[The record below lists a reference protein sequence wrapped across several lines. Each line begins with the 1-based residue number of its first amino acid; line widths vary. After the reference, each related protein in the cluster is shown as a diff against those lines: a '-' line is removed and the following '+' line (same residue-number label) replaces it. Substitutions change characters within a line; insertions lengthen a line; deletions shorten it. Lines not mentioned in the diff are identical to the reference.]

1 MKNKLRGGFSYM
13 EILIALSL
21 FSIMLVAVLP
31 SLLHAGRNMEFAQTY
46 YQGHLNAQ
54 RIMLVA
60 RDAVWNGNDPEDV
73 VREYVNDSNIGLYSV
88 WIFGEGKTYFSAYG
102 APSVEISFTSELVP
116 AEGYTIIVA
125 TWNEYGN
132 MTGRA
137 IGVANFGVGE

>member
-1 MKNKLRGGFSYM
+1 M

-31 SLLHAGRNMEFAQTY
+31 SLLHAGRNMEFAKTY
-46 YQGHLNAQ
+46 YEGHLNAQ

-60 RDAVWNGNDPEDV
+60 RDAIWDGNDPKAMVLD
-73 VREYVNDSNIGLYSV
+73 YTSDSDIDLYSV
-88 WIFGEGKTYFSAYG
+88 WIFGEDKNYFSTYG
-102 APSVEISFTSELVP
+102 APSMDVSIVSGLAP
-116 AEGYTIIVA
+116 AHKYTIVVV

-137 IGVANFGVGE
+137 IGTIGNGNFLEG